1 MKNFKALKKYLRGS
15 YGIVVLSF
23 VFALLSVAAKMAVPF
38 VTGLGVDVIRAWMKN
53 PMQED
58 RYSRALLIDLVLMI
72 GLILCGTVFRYF
84 FDFTTAYVGQ
94 RLVKKMRD
102 DVYIALNEVPVS
114 YLDRNPHGDLLLRL
128 TNDIENVQTG
138 LITGAGALYEGIVQI
153 LITIVFMFYLNYFL
167 GLVVV
172 ILTPLSILTSRFISK
187 HNAQYFKLQNEKLG
201 QITAF
206 SSESITNLEAIQ
218 SYGLEER
225 KAQGFDEKNLE
236 LKGANFKA
244 TFAASWINPSTR
256 LVNNIIYGSVIL
268 LGVWMILESGTA
280 WSWLGISFSVGSLS
294 SFLTYSYQ
302 YMTPFNEI
310 ADAASDIF
318 YADASLG
325 RVMETLTTP
334 KDIDMGNRPLG
345 QEIQTLE
352 AKDMVFSYDGK
363 RTIIQRFNLDI
374 YKGHKIALVGTTGC
388 GKTTIINLL
397 MRFYDPQQG
406 GFYMNGIPTQE
417 VSKKEM
423 RSHIGMVLQE
433 TWLSKDT
440 IAANIAFGKPNATME
455 EIVEAAK
462 KAHADEFIRRM
473 PEGYQTVVSNAT
485 GLSTG
490 EKQLLCVAR
499 ILLVQPEIVLLDEA
513 TSNIDLRTE
522 LALGKAFD
530 ELMRGKTSIVVAHRL
545 STIKNADLIL
555 VMKDGAVLEQGNF
568 WELMAKNGAFA
579 DLYRSQLA

>member
-167 GLVVV
+167 GFVVV

-345 QEIQTLE
+345 QEVQTLE

>member
-15 YGIVVLSF
+15 YGIVILSF

-38 VTGLGVDVIRAWMKN
+38 VTGLGVDVIREWMKN

-58 RYSRALLIDLVLMI
+58 HYSHALLIDLVLMI

-138 LITGAGALYEGIVQI
+138 LITGAGAFYEGIVQI

-236 LKGANFKA
+236 VKGANFKA

-256 LVNNIIYGSVIL
+256 LVNNTIYGSVIL
-268 LGVWMILESGTA
+268 LGVWMILERGST

-334 KDIDMGNRPLG
+334 KDIDTGNRPLG
-345 QEIQTLE
+345 QEVQTLE
-352 AKDMVFSYDGK
+352 AKDMVFSYDTK

-417 VSKKEM
+417 IAKKEM

-499 ILLVQPEIVLLDEA
+499 ILLAQPEIVLLDEA
-513 TSNIDLRTE
+513 TSNIDLCTE

-568 WELMAKNGAFA
+568 GELMAKNGAFA

>member
-568 WELMAKNGAFA
+568 GELMAKNGAFA

>member
-114 YLDRNPHGDLLLRL
+114 YLDMNPHGDLLLRL

-153 LITIVFMFYLNYFL
+153 LIAIVFMFYLNYFL

-345 QEIQTLE
+345 QEVQTLE

-440 IAANIAFGKPNATME
+440 IAANIAFGKPNATMD

-568 WELMAKNGAFA
+568 GELMAKNGAFA